1 MKVLDFFQLP
11 SITRTRA
18 IASGFQS
25 AADAIQAQAEQVNAT
40 TATVF
45 LAQKPAENQDQKRAY
60 KARLDEIHAQAV
72 AMLRAKGR

>member
-18 IASGFQS
+18 SAAGFQA

-40 TATVF
+40 TAAVF
-45 LAQKPAENQDQKRAY
+45 LAQKPAANPEQERAY
-60 KARLDEIHAQAV
+60 KARLDTIHAEAV